1 MFKNID
7 ENIKY
12 IKEINHESTDINV
25 REFKIGSK
33 RVCYINLESTSSD
46 DKISNFLMKKVD
58 LMINF
63 NSKKIFNNLFQI
75 ANLK

>member
-1 MFKNID
+1 MCNFLHIFILFLLIIFLRDIMFKNID

-33 RVCYINLESTSSD
+33 FI
-46 DKISNFLMKKVD
+46 
-58 LMINF
+58 
-63 NSKKIFNNLFQI
+63 
-75 ANLK
+75 